1 MPHALE
7 NETILLRQVAKG
19 DHQAYRILFDHY
31 FRHVYGLA
39 LRFTKS
45 PELAEDLAQDIFTR
59 LWTHRSALISVREFR
74 PYLNT
79 VAINLVRDYLK
90 KRVVI
95 TENEPYLL
103 AYFGDPSPSTEEK
116 IALKDLEKIIREAID
131 QLSPQ
136 LKTAFILSRYQE
148 LTHAEIAEKMHISVI
163 TSKSHIVRA
172 LASIRK
178 YLQQHYP
185 QLAGFILLFCYCR

>member
-1 MPHALE
+1 M
-7 NETILLRQVAKG
+7 LRQVARG
-19 DHQAYRILFDHY
+19 DHQAYRILFDYY

-45 PELAEDLAQDIFTR
+45 PELAEDLVQEIFAR
-59 LWTHRSALISVREFR
+59 LWMGRTSLLTVREFR

-79 VAINLVRDYLK
+79 VAINLLRDHLK
-90 KRVVI
+90 KKTII
-95 TENEPYLL
+95 TEDESYLL
-103 AYFGDPSPSTEEK
+103 NYFGDSSPSVEEK
-116 IALKDLEKIIREAID
+116 IAFKELEKIIWEAID

-136 LKTAFILSRYQE
+136 LKRAFLLSRYQE
-148 LTHAEIAEKMHISVI
+148 MTHAEIAEKMNISII

-185 QLAGFILLFCYCR
+185 QIKGFILLFFRMPIR